1 MKRDNKDMKV
11 LLESWR
17 GYVSADAEVL
27 TEGEKRGEKME
38 ERGHKEPME
47 EKRGDDDKME
57 EGAHEEK
64 RGMEEGAHEDDKE
77 KRGMDRDWET

>member
-27 TEGEKRGEKME
+27 TEGEMPLDEKKEDRGGKKKM
-38 ERGHKEPME
+38 K
-47 EKRGDDDKME
+47 
-57 EGAHEEK
+57 
-64 RGMEEGAHEDDKE
+64 
-77 KRGMDRDWET
+77 

>member
-27 TEGEKRGEKME
+27 TEGEHPGKKPEERGPKKKMKEAEEAMEEGMHGDDEKME
-38 ERGHKEPME
+38 EGMHP
-47 EKRGDDDKME
+47 DDLP
-57 EGAHEEK
+57 
-64 RGMEEGAHEDDKE
+64 RS
-77 KRGMDRDWET
+77 